1 MQYQAKVLLAFGEA
15 ISGNREIRDWLMQN
29 GFPELALTCHAI
41 QLDESARS
49 WLMSNQHPHL
59 MAMVSGAEGN
69 SQAVRWLQ
77 KFGFNY
83 LKDVALGAD
92 NDDEAIKRLI
102 KAQQREWAGIALKI
116 RSVKNQIERDNNDIH
131 KISRR

>member
-1 MQYQAKVLLAFGEA
+1 
-15 ISGNREIRDWLMQN
+15 
-29 GFPELALTCHAI
+29 
-41 QLDESARS
+41 
-49 WLMSNQHPHL
+49 MSNQHPHL